1 MSQPKAM
8 EKEASE
14 REQCRHGATAPIRG
28 IDQPSVNWRLSR
40 RGRARISEWLKSWQC
55 AFPKSPTKPNQR
67 RGCGGFLR
75 GPRPWRHLH
84 CPAPCQCHPQ
94 VSLVDEIKVNMVNFN
109 F

>member
-40 RGRARISEWLKSWQC
+40 RGRARISEWLKSW
-55 AFPKSPTKPNQR
+55 
-67 RGCGGFLR
+67 
-75 GPRPWRHLH
+75 
-84 CPAPCQCHPQ
+84 
-94 VSLVDEIKVNMVNFN
+94 
-109 F
+109 